1 MQGSGVT
8 QPVKFLANETPLLV
22 IAKWEKLLTLAL
34 RLKKVMNFLV
44 FSSFYQQYF
53 TFSSFC
59 CWKNKLMPVFYHLFS
74 YWWWNDIITLL
85 KFVVDPLARGNSLT
99 MLWRH
104 FIIRTDNREFKMPL
118 RRRQRERQKQL
129 VKISK
134 TATMHVHHAFL

>member
-44 FSSFYQQYF
+44 FSSFLPAIFHFFELLLLKKQIDA
-53 TFSSFC
+53 S
-59 CWKNKLMPVFYHLFS
+59 FYHLFS

-118 RRRQRERQKQL
+118 RRRQRERQKT
-129 VKISK
+129 IG
-134 TATMHVHHAFL
+134 